1 MCVCVGGYLPSMNTV
16 EEEGTSSTWGD
27 VLFQRRPP
35 VAVPVTSKF
44 SHRFCGDGHGSQ
56 PGPVTG

>member
-1 MCVCVGGYLPSMNTV
+1 MCVCVGGYLTSMNTV

-35 VAVPVTSKF
+35 VAVQCLLHPNFRTGSVVMVMGANPVL
-44 SHRFCGDGHGSQ
+44 
-56 PGPVTG
+56 